1 TRRSSDLGT
10 ILAVQGGLALR
21 SITMFGTE
29 EQKAKYAKA
38 IADFVFPAAFAL
50 TEPDHGSDSTGLSTT
65 ATRQDDGSF
74 VIRGSKRWIG
84 NGAAGGVTVT
94 FARVSDEG
102 AADHGKVRGF
112 IVPQDAEGYT
122 GTPIRH
128 KGSLRAIDQADIF
141 YDDVTVGAEALIEGI
156 KSFREVSQV

>member
-29 EQKAKYAKA
+29 EQKAQYAKA
-38 IADFVFPAAFAL
+38 IADFDFPAAFAL
-50 TEPDHGSDSTGLSTT
+50 TEPDHGSDSTGLSTI

-84 NGAAGGVTVT
+84 NGSAGGITVT
-94 FARVSDEG
+94 FARVIDEG
-102 AADHGKVRGF
+102 AEDHGKVRGF
-112 IVPQDAEGYT
+112 IVPQDSDGYT

-128 KGSLRAIDQADIF
+128 KGSL
-141 YDDVTVGAEALIEGI
+141 
-156 KSFREVSQV
+156 